1 MRSYVYWD
9 PELVFGGV
17 TDPTQS
23 PTGLAVIAV
32 TVAGCLAVLV
42 FGVSM
47 AVLYSR
53 RAYKQVEFP
62 PLMKQMHNRAAGEDG
77 EEGGIDDRC
86 SQDTYISP
94 LTTDGSVYVSAEVA
108 AAGAVLRSPA
118 ALVTC
123 HVCHYTG
130 QFGEGFCGNCGMFLN
145 P

>member
-1 MRSYVYWD
+1 MYWD

-17 TDPTQS
+17 TDPTQDA
-23 PTGLAVIAV
+23 TGLAVIAV

-53 RAYKQVEFP
+53 RAYKQLEFP
-62 PLMKQMHNRAAGEDG
+62 PLMKQMHNRAAGEDDAD
-77 EEGGIDDRC
+77 ERC

-94 LTTDGSVYVSAEVA
+94 LTTEGSVYVSAEVA
-108 AAGAVLRSPA
+108 ATGAAMRAPA

-130 QFGEGFCGNCGMFLN
+130 QFGEGFCGNCGMHLN